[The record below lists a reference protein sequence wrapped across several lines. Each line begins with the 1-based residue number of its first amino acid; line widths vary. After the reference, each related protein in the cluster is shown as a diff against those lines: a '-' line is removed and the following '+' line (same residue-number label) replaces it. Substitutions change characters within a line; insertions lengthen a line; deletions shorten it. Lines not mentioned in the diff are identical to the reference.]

1 MKYIKNI
8 ILVVLIVLVGYNIFT
23 NNSIRTDV
31 EAYNRK
37 IDSLQN
43 EIDSVENANVVLDGH
58 IEKVD
63 NELTQV
69 ETRVITINKKILFHY
84 KKNFFS
90 ILNLVLWIK
99 ALIKELIKGSSLLVK
114 SLIIFFP
121 ISKIKSAP
129 STVSFGILFF
139 FAFL

>member
-58 IEKVD
+58 IEKVE

-69 ETRVITINKKILFHY
+69 ETRVITINKNITEI
-84 KKNFFS
+84 KNKTNEKVDAVNTYTANDLIWFFTNRYEGNIGGEARHDS
-90 ILNLVLWIK
+90 TL
-99 ALIKELIKGSSLLVK
+99 K
-114 SLIIFFP
+114 SAD
-121 ISKIKSAP
+121 SKISH
-129 STVSFGILFF
+129 
-139 FAFL
+139 